1 MQEQADI
8 VETAESPTLLER
20 IGEAIIVPLML
31 GIIAVGFAG
40 VCLRYLFGGHYA
52 LFWSE
57 EVIRYAFIW
66 VFWLCAPILVW
77 RRAMF
82 TVDMFIN
89 MLPERWRRLLQLALD
104 VAVICLMATF
114 VYYGWIMAE
123 VNKPQLSSALS
134 ISLFWI
140 YLAIPVGSALII
152 VAMIAKIVRDF
163 REARQGDA

>member
-1 MQEQADI
+1 MTPAADMPRTG
-8 VETAESPTLLER
+8 TATYR
-20 IGEAIIVPLML
+20 T
-31 GIIAVGFAG
+31 IIAGDYYYQNFDRLDLSGDGGVTADFANG
-40 VCLRYLFGGHYA
+40 
-52 LFWSE
+52 
-57 EVIRYAFIW
+57 
-66 VFWLCAPILVW
+66 
-77 RRAMF
+77 

-89 MLPERWRRLLQLALD
+89 MLPERWRRLLQLVLD

-152 VAMIAKIVRDF
+152 VAMIAKIIRDF